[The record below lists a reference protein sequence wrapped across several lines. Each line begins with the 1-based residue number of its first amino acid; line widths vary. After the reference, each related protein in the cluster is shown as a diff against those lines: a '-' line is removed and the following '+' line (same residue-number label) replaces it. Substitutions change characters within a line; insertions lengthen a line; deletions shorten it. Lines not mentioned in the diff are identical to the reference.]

1 MFAALSLCAD
11 SALVFN
17 MVAALH
23 MAKLIA
29 GYTSPGISKIT
40 ALASFL
46 PEYTG
51 FSRLWQLSSKPNAVI
66 GWGLKP
72 TSKRAREYAR
82 RHRLAYIA
90 LEDGF
95 LRSLGLGVEGFQ
107 PHSMV
112 VDHTGIYYDASRP
125 SDLENWLNNATFD
138 VEECARATRCIE
150 QLSRYRLSK
159 YNHAPDHLT
168 PIAEQA
174 SAFEANNV
182 LVVDQTAG
190 DASIHHG
197 GANAESFQ
205 QMLAT
210 ALSNHP
216 KAKILVKVH
225 PDVIAGKKQG
235 HLAHV
240 QQHPRCHI
248 ISDDINP
255 WALFDCVDTVYVVT
269 SQLGF
274 EALMAGKRVYCFGL
288 PFYAGWGLTVD
299 QLYCPRRKV
308 TRSLEEVFAAAYL
321 RYTRYANPYTGAPST
336 LEETIALIADQ
347 KRQQERLRGE
357 WLACGFS
364 SWKRRF
370 IGDFLGPAAK
380 VQYQKELPTAEE
392 QPLEKTKV
400 LVWSSRINDDFKS
413 RHPHHMATLWR
424 MEDGFIRSVG
434 LGVDLAQP
442 LSLVIDRYGIYYDPS
457 QPSELETLLNNADF
471 SDDLLT
477 RAAQLRKRLV
487 ALKLSKYNVPGKETI
502 DLPTNTHT
510 ILVPGQ
516 VESDASI
523 ATGSPEICT
532 NSALLTAVREANPN
546 AFIVYKA
553 HPDVLTGARIGAL
566 DTNAKRL
573 YDLDASH
580 IDITTLLARVDAVH
594 TMSSLT
600 GFEALLR
607 QRQVYTYGLPFYAGW
622 GLTQDAMHCP
632 RRNRGLSLD
641 ALVAGTLL
649 LYPNYVDPSSR
660 QLCNAETVVSLLE
673 QAKSQY
679 VLTKKHRLTWKQ
691 RLYRCYR
698 NLFIGS
704 H

>member
-1 MFAALSLCAD
+1 
-11 SALVFN
+11 
-17 MVAALH
+17 

-29 GYTSPGISKIT
+29 GYTSPGITKIN

-46 PEYTG
+46 PEYSH
-51 FSRLWQLSSKPNAVI
+51 FSRIRPLSSKPNAVI

-72 TSKRAREYAR
+72 TSDGARHYAA
-82 RHRLAYIA
+82 RHRLPYVA

-95 LRSLGLGVEGFQ
+95 LRSLGLGVEGYQ

-112 VDHTGIYYDASRP
+112 VDYTGIYYDASRP
-125 SDLENWLNNATFD
+125 SDLENWLNHATFD
-138 VEECARATRCIE
+138 AEELAQATRCIE

-159 YNHAPDHLT
+159 YNHAPDYSLPVAGT
-168 PIAEQA
+168 DTV
-174 SAFEANNV
+174 SGTNNV

-190 DASIHHG
+190 DASIHYG
-197 GANAESFQ
+197 GANADSFR
-205 QMLAT
+205 QMLAC
-210 ALSNHP
+210 ALNNHP
-216 KAKILVKVH
+216 DADIFIKVH

-235 HLAHV
+235 HLADAHD
-240 QQHPRCHI
+240 HPRCHI
-248 ISDDINP
+248 ISDNINP
-255 WALFDCVDTVYVVT
+255 WALFDRVKTVYVVT

-274 EALMAGKRVYCFGL
+274 EALMAGKQVHCFGL
-288 PFYAGWGLTVD
+288 PFYAGWGLTHD
-299 QLYCPRRKV
+299 QLSCTRRRV
-308 TRSLEEVFAAAYL
+308 SRRLEEVFAAAYL
-321 RYTRYANPYTGAPST
+321 RYTRYANPYTGKAAT

-364 SWKRRF
+364 SWKKRF
-370 IGDFLGPAAK
+370 IGHFLGPAASIE
-380 VQYQKELPTAEE
+380 YQKELPAAFSTEAEK
-392 QPLEKTKV
+392 PNL
-400 LVWSSRINDDFKS
+400 LVWSSRINDDFKA
-413 RHPHHMATLWR
+413 RHRDHLDALWR

-434 LGVDLAQP
+434 LGVDLTQP
-442 LSLVIDRYGIYYDPS
+442 LSLVIDRQGIYYDPS
-457 QPSELETLLNNADF
+457 QPSELETLLNSADF
-471 SDDLLT
+471 SDDLLE
-477 RAAQLRKRLV
+477 RAERLRERLV
-487 ALKLSKYNVPGKETI
+487 ALKLSKYNVPGKAAIE
-502 DLPTNTHT
+502 LPANKHI

-523 ATGSPEICT
+523 ATGSPEIST
-532 NSALLTAVREANPN
+532 NSALLKAVRDTNPD
-546 AFIVYKA
+546 AFIIYKA
-553 HPDVLTGARIGAL
+553 HPDVITGARIGAL

-580 IDITTLLARVDAVH
+580 IDITVLLARVDAVH

-607 QRQVYTYGLPFYAGW
+607 RRLVCTYGLPFYAGW

-632 RRNRGLSLD
+632 RRNRALSLD

-649 LYPNYVDPSSR
+649 LYPSYVDPGSR

-673 QAKSQY
+673 QAKLEQVKSQ
-679 VLTKKHRLTWKQ
+679 KHMLTWKQ

>member
-1 MFAALSLCAD
+1 
-11 SALVFN
+11 
-17 MVAALH
+17 
-23 MAKLIA
+23 MAKHIA
-29 GYTSPGISKIT
+29 GYTSKGIINIA

-46 PEYTG
+46 PEFDH
-51 FSRLWQLSSKPNAVI
+51 FSPVGLLRPAPSAVI

-72 TSKRAREYAR
+72 TSTRARHYAR
-82 RHRLAYIA
+82 RRGLPYIA

-95 LRSLGLGVEGFQ
+95 LRSLGLGVDGFQ

-112 VDHTGIYYDASRP
+112 VDYTGIYYDASRP
-125 SDLENWLNNATFD
+125 SDLENWLNSATFNS
-138 VEECARATRCIE
+138 EELTQAARCIE

-159 YNHAPDHLT
+159 YNHAPDRPL
-168 PIAEQA
+168 PLPQCADSSCSRI
-174 SAFEANNV
+174 

-190 DASIHHG
+190 DASIHYG
-197 GANAESFQ
+197 GGSADSFQ
-205 QMLAT
+205 QMLAC
-210 ALSNHP
+210 ALNDHP
-216 KAKILVKVH
+216 DAEIVVKVH

-235 HLAHV
+235 HLENAIN
-240 QQHPRCHI
+240 HPRCRI
-248 ISDDINP
+248 VSDNLNP
-255 WALFDCVDTVYVVT
+255 WALFDAVDAVYVVT

-274 EALMAGKRVYCFGL
+274 EALMAGKHVHCFGL

-299 QLYCPRRKV
+299 RLSCSRRQAV
-308 TRSLEEVFAAAYL
+308 RSLEEVFAAAYL
-321 RYTRYANPYTGAPST
+321 RYTRYANPYTGSAAT

-347 KRQQERLRGE
+347 KRQQERLRGK

-370 IGDFLGPAAK
+370 IGHFLGPAAEAH
-380 VQYQKELPTAEE
+380 YPKELPAASSQAADT
-392 QPLEKTKV
+392 PNL
-400 LVWSSRINDDFKS
+400 LVWSSRINDDFKA
-413 RHPHHMATLWR
+413 RHRHHMPAIWR

-434 LGVDLAQP
+434 LGVDLTQP
-442 LSLVIDRYGIYYDPS
+442 LSLVIDRQGIYYDPS
-457 QPSELETLLNNADF
+457 QPSELETLLNTSDF
-471 SDDLLT
+471 SDDLLE
-477 RAAQLRKRLV
+477 RAAQLRERLV
-487 ALKLSKYNVPGKETI
+487 ALKLSKYNMPGENTI
-502 DLPTNTHT
+502 NLPADRYT

-523 ATGSPEICT
+523 ATGSPEVRT
-532 NSALLTAVREANPN
+532 NSALLKAVRDANPD
-546 AFIVYKA
+546 ACIIYKA
-553 HPDVLTGARIGAL
+553 HPDVISGARIGAL

-580 IDITTLLARVDAVH
+580 VDITALLARVDAVH

-607 QRQVYTYGLPFYAGW
+607 QCHVHTYGLPFYAGW

-632 RRNRGLSLD
+632 RRNRVLSLD

-649 LYPNYVDPSSR
+649 LYPSYVDPGSR

-673 QAKSQY
+673 QAKAQH
-679 VLTKKHRLTWKQ
+679 VLSKKHMLTWKQ

-698 NLFIGS
+698 NVFIGS

>member
-1 MFAALSLCAD
+1 
-11 SALVFN
+11 
-17 MVAALH
+17 

-29 GYTSPGISKIT
+29 GYTSPGITKIN

-46 PEYTG
+46 PEYSH
-51 FSRLWQLSSKPNAVI
+51 FSRIRPLSSKPNAVI

-72 TSKRAREYAR
+72 TSDGARHYAA
-82 RHRLAYIA
+82 RHGLPYVA

-95 LRSLGLGVEGFQ
+95 LRSLGLGVEGYQ

-112 VDHTGIYYDASRP
+112 VDYTGIYYDASRP
-125 SDLENWLNNATFD
+125 SDLENWLNHATFD
-138 VEECARATRCIE
+138 VEELAQATRCIE

-159 YNHAPDHLT
+159 YNHAPDYSLPVAGT
-168 PIAEQA
+168 DTV
-174 SAFEANNV
+174 FGNDNV

-190 DASIHHG
+190 DASIHYG
-197 GANAESFQ
+197 GANADSFR
-205 QMLAT
+205 QMLAC
-210 ALSNHP
+210 ALNNHP
-216 KAKILVKVH
+216 DADIFIKVH

-235 HLAHV
+235 HLADAHD
-240 QQHPRCHI
+240 HPRCHI
-248 ISDDINP
+248 ISDNINP
-255 WALFDCVDTVYVVT
+255 WALFDRVKTVYVVT

-274 EALMAGKRVYCFGL
+274 EALMAGKQVHCFGL
-288 PFYAGWGLTVD
+288 PFYAGWGLTHD
-299 QLYCPRRKV
+299 QLSCTRRRV
-308 TRSLEEVFAAAYL
+308 SRRLEEVFAAAYL
-321 RYTRYANPYTGAPST
+321 RYTRYANPYTGKAAT

-364 SWKRRF
+364 SWKKRF
-370 IGDFLGPAAK
+370 IGHFLGPAARIE
-380 VQYQKELPTAEE
+380 YQKELPAAFSTDV
-392 QPLEKTKV
+392 EKPNL
-400 LVWSSRINDDFKS
+400 LVWSSRINDDFKA
-413 RHPHHMATLWR
+413 RHRDHIAALWR

-434 LGVDLAQP
+434 LGVDLTQP
-442 LSLVIDRYGIYYDPS
+442 LSLVIDRQGIYYDPS
-457 QPSELETLLNNADF
+457 QPSELETLLNTADF
-471 SDDLLT
+471 SDDLLE
-477 RAAQLRKRLV
+477 RAERLRERLV
-487 ALKLSKYNVPGKETI
+487 ALKLSKYNVPGKEAI
-502 DLPTNTHT
+502 ELPANKHI

-523 ATGSPEICT
+523 ATGSPEIST
-532 NSALLTAVREANPN
+532 NSALLKAVRDTNPD

-553 HPDVLTGARIGAL
+553 HPDVISGARIGAL

-580 IDITTLLARVDAVH
+580 IDITVLLARVDAVH

-607 QRQVYTYGLPFYAGW
+607 RRQVCTYGLPFYAGW

-632 RRNRGLSLD
+632 RRNRALSLD

-649 LYPNYVDPSSR
+649 LYPSYVDPGSR

-673 QAKSQY
+673 QAKLEQVKSQ
-679 VLTKKHRLTWKQ
+679 KHMLTWKQ
-691 RLYRCYR
+691 RLYRYYR

>member
-1 MFAALSLCAD
+1 
-11 SALVFN
+11 
-17 MVAALH
+17 

-29 GYTSPGISKIT
+29 GYTSPGITKIN

-46 PEYTG
+46 PEYSH
-51 FSRLWQLSSKPNAVI
+51 FARIRPLSSKPNAVI

-72 TSKRAREYAR
+72 TSNGARHYAA
-82 RHRLAYIA
+82 RHRLPYVA

-95 LRSLGLGVEGFQ
+95 LRSLGLGVEGYQ

-112 VDHTGIYYDASRP
+112 VDYTGIYYDASRP
-125 SDLENWLNNATFD
+125 SDLENWLNHATFD
-138 VEECARATRCIE
+138 AEELAQATRCIE

-159 YNHAPDHLT
+159 YNHAPDYSFSVT
-168 PIAEQA
+168 GTD
-174 SAFEANNV
+174 NV

-190 DASIHHG
+190 DASIHFG
-197 GANAESFQ
+197 GANADSFR
-205 QMLAT
+205 QMLAC
-210 ALSNHP
+210 ALNNHP
-216 KAKILVKVH
+216 DADIFIKVH

-235 HLAHV
+235 HLADAHD
-240 QQHPRCHI
+240 HPRCHI
-248 ISDDINP
+248 ISDNINP
-255 WALFDCVDTVYVVT
+255 WALFDRVKTVYVVT

-274 EALMAGKRVYCFGL
+274 EALMAGKQVHCFGL
-288 PFYAGWGLTVD
+288 PFYAGWGLTHD
-299 QLYCPRRKV
+299 QLSCTRRRVPRC
-308 TRSLEEVFAAAYL
+308 LEEVFAAAYL
-321 RYTRYANPYTGAPST
+321 RYTRYANPYTGKAAT

-364 SWKRRF
+364 SWKKRF
-370 IGDFLGPAAK
+370 IGHFLGPAAK
-380 VQYQKELPTAEE
+380 IDYQKELPAAFSTEV
-392 QPLEKTKV
+392 EKPNL
-400 LVWSSRINDDFKS
+400 LVWSSRIDDDFKA
-413 RHPHHMATLWR
+413 RHRNHIAALWR

-434 LGVDLAQP
+434 LGVDLTQP
-442 LSLVIDRYGIYYDPS
+442 LSLVIDRQGIYYDPS
-457 QPSELETLLNNADF
+457 QPSELETLLNTADF
-471 SDDLLT
+471 SDDLLE
-477 RAAQLRKRLV
+477 RAERLRERLV
-487 ALKLSKYNVPGKETI
+487 ALKLSKYNVPGKAAIE
-502 DLPTNTHT
+502 LPANKHI

-523 ATGSPEICT
+523 ATGSPEIST
-532 NSALLTAVREANPN
+532 NSALLKAVRDTNPD

-553 HPDVLTGARIGAL
+553 HPDVITGARVGAL

-580 IDITTLLARVDAVH
+580 IDITVLLARVDAVH

-607 QRQVYTYGLPFYAGW
+607 RRQVCTYGLPFYAGW
-622 GLTQDAMHCP
+622 GLTQDAMQCS
-632 RRNRGLSLD
+632 RRNRVLSLD

-649 LYPNYVDPSSR
+649 LYPSYVDPGSR

-673 QAKSQY
+673 QAKLEKVKSQ
-679 VLTKKHRLTWKQ
+679 KHMLTWKQ

>member
-1 MFAALSLCAD
+1 
-11 SALVFN
+11 
-17 MVAALH
+17 

-29 GYTSPGISKIT
+29 GYTSPGITKIN

-46 PEYTG
+46 PEYSH
-51 FSRLWQLSSKPNAVI
+51 FSRIRPLSSKPNAVI

-72 TSKRAREYAR
+72 TSDGARNYAA
-82 RHRLAYIA
+82 RHGLPYVA

-95 LRSLGLGVEGFQ
+95 LRSLGLGVEGYQ

-112 VDHTGIYYDASRP
+112 VDYTGIYYDASRP
-125 SDLENWLNNATFD
+125 SDLENWLNHATFD
-138 VEECARATRCIE
+138 AEELAQATRCIE

-159 YNHAPDHLT
+159 YNHAPDCSFPVAGTDNVGTDTVSGTNH
-168 PIAEQA
+168 
-174 SAFEANNV
+174 V

-190 DASIHHG
+190 DASIHYG
-197 GANAESFQ
+197 GANADSFR
-205 QMLAT
+205 QMLAC
-210 ALSNHP
+210 AINNHP
-216 KAKILVKVH
+216 DADIFIKVH

-235 HLAHV
+235 HLADAHD
-240 QQHPRCHI
+240 HPRCHI
-248 ISDDINP
+248 ISDNINP
-255 WALFDCVDTVYVVT
+255 WALFDRVKTVYVVT

-274 EALMAGKRVYCFGL
+274 EALMAGKQVHCFGL
-288 PFYAGWGLTVD
+288 PFYAGWGLTHD
-299 QLYCPRRKV
+299 QLSCTRRRV
-308 TRSLEEVFAAAYL
+308 SRRLEEVFAAAYL
-321 RYTRYANPYTGAPST
+321 RYTRYANPYTGKAAT

-347 KRQQERLRGE
+347 KRQQERLRGK

-364 SWKRRF
+364 SWKKRF
-370 IGDFLGPAAK
+370 IGHFLGPAASIE
-380 VQYQKELPTAEE
+380 YQKELPTGFSTDV
-392 QPLEKTKV
+392 EKPNL
-400 LVWSSRINDDFKS
+400 LVWSSRINDDFKA
-413 RHPHHMATLWR
+413 RHRDHIAALWR

-434 LGVDLAQP
+434 LGVDLTQP
-442 LSLVIDRYGIYYDPS
+442 LSLVIDRQGIYYDPS
-457 QPSELETLLNNADF
+457 QPSELETLLNTADF
-471 SDDLLT
+471 SDDLLE
-477 RAAQLRKRLV
+477 RAERLRERLV
-487 ALKLSKYNVPGKETI
+487 ALKLSKYNVPGKEAI
-502 DLPTNTHT
+502 ELPANKHI

-523 ATGSPEICT
+523 ATGSPEIST
-532 NSALLTAVREANPN
+532 NSALLKAVRDTNPD

-553 HPDVLTGARIGAL
+553 HPDVISGARIGAL

-573 YDLDASH
+573 YDLDASS
-580 IDITTLLARVDAVH
+580 IDITVLLARVDAVH

-607 QRQVYTYGLPFYAGW
+607 RRQVCTYGLPFYAGW

-632 RRNRGLSLD
+632 RRNRVLSLD

-649 LYPNYVDPSSR
+649 LYPSYVDPGSR

-673 QAKSQY
+673 QAKLEKVKSQ
-679 VLTKKHRLTWKQ
+679 KHMLTWKQ